1 MGVVNPPLNDT
12 VSLPLGA
19 GEVKAIDMA
28 AANAVLANGGLSATP
43 WAAIEVRNSQDQVIY
58 RHDTDAPAP
67 TRVVEAVHVAALN
80 NMMKEVVNAGT
91 ARAAQLPGVQAAGK
105 TGTTNA
111 YKDAW
116 YNGYTGNFV
125 GTVWYGND
133 DSTPTRNMTGGSLP
147 ARTWKAVMEY
157 AHSGIELKNPY
168 GVQSAPTPAAVIA
181 SSTAGRGELGPAQRP
196 ALLSRRSFEAL
207 GGIEDMMRST
217 ATRQRGAEI
226 KGPGTQYAEGLGAP
240 SPVETL
246 GGSRAR

>member
-1 MGVVNPPLNDT
+1 
-12 VSLPLGA
+12 
-19 GEVKAIDMA
+19 
-28 AANAVLANGGLSATP
+28 
-43 WAAIEVRNSQDQVIY
+43 
-58 RHDTDAPAP
+58 
-67 TRVVEAVHVAALN
+67 
-80 NMMKEVVNAGT
+80 VNAGT

-116 YNGYTGNFV
+116 FNGYTGNFV

-168 GVQSAPTPAAVIA
+168 GVMQAPPAGAAVA
-181 SSTAGRGELGPAQRP
+181 SAAAARSDMGPAQRP

-207 GGIEDMMRST
+207 GSIEDMMRAT
-217 ATRQRGAEI
+217 AARQRGAQN
-226 KGPGTQYAEGLGAP
+226 GFGADARQRDMAEGLGP
-240 SPVETL
+240 STPPATMRPSQV
-246 GGSRAR
+246 R